1 MAQLKPTA
9 SLSSGLLA
17 RKGQARP
24 AMRPQGLGFGTMND
38 ALEDLG
44 WNDMGQAD
52 EHASPPDLKPVLTPM
67 HTATPMP
74 TVLRQREAL
83 REEIEAPAEPET
95 MPVDE
100 AVAEAPEPITETP
113 EPVVETPQPVA
124 EAPRPV
130 AVPATPRA
138 SVSVATAA
146 RIGRETSG
154 KGKGKSGGRG
164 NRNAAGKAAFT
175 LRLDTDRHLRL
186 RLASALCNRSA
197 QVLVTEA
204 LDALLES
211 LPEIDDLVSQLP
223 QRN

>member
-1 MAQLKPTA
+1 MAQLKTTA

-24 AMRPQGLGFGTMND
+24 AMRPQGLTGFGNMTD

-52 EHASPPDLKPVLTPM
+52 EHPAQPDLKPALTPM

-83 REEIEAPAEPET
+83 REEIEAPAEAES
-95 MPVDE
+95 MPADE
-100 AVAEAPEPITETP
+100 PVAEAPEPTAEA
-113 EPVVETPQPVA
+113 PQPVA
-124 EAPRPV
+124 EASRPV
-130 AVPATPRA
+130 VAPATTPRA

-154 KGKGKSGGRG
+154 KGKGRGRG

-211 LPEIDDLVSQLP
+211 LPEIDELVRQLP
-223 QRN
+223 KRN